1 MKGTTSSGLLLLL
14 VGVVLLSAFI
24 NGALPRLLELLFSA
38 DKTPSPTSTTA
49 PVPAAPRLP
58 SVGLASTGRPA

>member
-1 MKGTTSSGLLLLL
+1 MKGGTSSGLLLLL

-24 NGALPRLLELLFSA
+24 NGALPRLLETLFSA
-38 DKTPSPTSTTA
+38 QDTPTPVSTSL
-49 PVPAAPRLP
+49 PAAPRVGP